1 MRSVTA
7 LPVPIEINMLP
18 ATALKWLPGIGKKK
32 VASVL
37 VKRPFTTLD
46 EYRRIAGPSPLD
58 SLICI

>member
-32 VASVL
+32 VASVQ
-37 VKRPFTTLD
+37 VKRPFATLD

-58 SLICI
+58 SLIHI